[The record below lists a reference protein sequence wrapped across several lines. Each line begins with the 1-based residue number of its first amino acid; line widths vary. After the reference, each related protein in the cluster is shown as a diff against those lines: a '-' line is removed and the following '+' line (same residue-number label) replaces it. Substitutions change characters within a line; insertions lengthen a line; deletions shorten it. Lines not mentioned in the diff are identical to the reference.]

1 MIDCVIIDVQI
12 VIIIVIH
19 LEKENVTIYIVYRL
33 KLTQFVIFFLENII
47 RTLLLMSATALRVS
61 RTNVIKLKELKPKFP
76 TPPGQLCL

>member
-33 KLTQFVIFFLENII
+33 KLSQFVIFFLENII
-47 RTLLLMSATALRVS
+47 RTLLLMSATAFRVR